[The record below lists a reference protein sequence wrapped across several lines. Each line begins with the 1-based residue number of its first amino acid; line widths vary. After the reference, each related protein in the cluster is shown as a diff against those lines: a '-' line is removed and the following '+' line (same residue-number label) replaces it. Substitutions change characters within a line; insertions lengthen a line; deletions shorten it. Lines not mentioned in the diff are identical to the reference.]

1 MRAGDHALALT
12 LRGELEEASSSHVT
26 IKAGDA
32 VAAAFDVERSFSKTV
47 IIPRQL
53 VSSPDSVLT
62 IESSHFYVPAET
74 RWRSRDRRKL
84 GLKLVECSLAPV
96 S

>member
-1 MRAGDHALALT
+1 
-12 LRGELEEASSSHVT
+12 V
-26 IKAGDA
+26 KAGNRD
-32 VAAAFDVERSFSKTV
+32 VAAFDVGRTFSKT
-47 IIPRQL
+47 ILIPKEMLAARETP
-53 VSSPDSVLT
+53 VT

-84 GLKLVECSLAPV
+84 GLKLIECSISPI

>member
-1 MRAGDHALALT
+1 
-12 LRGELEEASSSHVT
+12 V
-26 IKAGDA
+26 
-32 VAAAFDVERSFSKTV
+32 
-47 IIPRQL
+47 
-53 VSSPDSVLT
+53 T

-84 GLKLVECSLAPV
+84 GLKLLECSISPI